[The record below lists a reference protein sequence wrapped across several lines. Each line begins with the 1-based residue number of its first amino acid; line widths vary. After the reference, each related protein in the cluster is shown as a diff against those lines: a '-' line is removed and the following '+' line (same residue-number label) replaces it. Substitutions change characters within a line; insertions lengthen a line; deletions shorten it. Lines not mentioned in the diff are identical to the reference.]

1 MDARLPVDAEAQAA
15 EAQPPRP
22 FQFTLRGLLLTVLA
36 VSVLLAIGVP
46 LFRMARREADRL
58 QCGNNLKQ
66 IAIAL
71 HTYHDTW
78 KCLPPVMT
86 TDANGNPMHSWRV
99 MIWPQLGSGPG
110 FAQYDFDEPW
120 NGPNNRK
127 LSQHGVPCWRCPSD
141 RRSPPEMTNYVA
153 IYGPGTAW
161 EQNKIIQFDAIA
173 KGDGMSQT
181 ILVVEIRN
189 SDIHWMEPR
198 DIHINDLK
206 PEFNAKNGPSL
217 GSYHIEGAMI
227 ALADGSVHILSPEE
241 IATKLPAMLTIA
253 DDDDSTPDRP
263 APE

>member
-1 MDARLPVDAEAQAA
+1 VEWTEQSQAFPAR
-15 EAQPPRP
+15 RP
-22 FQFTLRGLLLTVLA
+22 
-36 VSVLLAIGVP
+36 LLALPIRPPQPAGNDQ
-46 LFRMARREADRL
+46 LRRNLRPRHRL
-58 QCGNNLKQ
+58 
-66 IAIAL
+66 
-71 HTYHDTW
+71 
-78 KCLPPVMT
+78 
-86 TDANGNPMHSWRV
+86 
-99 MIWPQLGSGPG
+99 
-110 FAQYDFDEPW
+110 
-120 NGPNNRK
+120 
-127 LSQHGVPCWRCPSD
+127 
-141 RRSPPEMTNYVA
+141 
-153 IYGPGTAW
+153 GT
-161 EQNKIIQFDAIA
+161 EQDIQFDAIA